1 MAINPGLLFGMAKT
15 TVVTLTDDL
24 DGTKADRTLTFGW
37 DGATYEI
44 DLSKKNASALQKAL
58 APYLDAG
65 RKMRGTTTRG
75 HRTSGSAK
83 ADLPAIRAWA
93 KANGHSVSNRGRIP
107 ASIIEAYNA
116 AK

>member
-1 MAINPGLLFGMAKT
+1 MAISPGLIFCMAKT

-24 DGTKADRTLTFGW
+24 DGTNADRTLTFGW

-65 RKMRGTTTRG
+65 RKVHGTTTRG
-75 HRTSGSAK
+75 RRPAGSAK
-83 ADLPAIRAWA
+83 ADLTTIRAWA
-93 KANGHSVSNRGRIP
+93 NANGHPVANRGRIA
-107 ASIIEAYNA
+107 ASIVEA
-116 AK
+116 